1 VSRIFR
7 VGRIMVELAK
17 AKSGKWT
24 HSNCGCVE
32 THIAS
37 IVIIEEG
44 EEKALSITVGA
55 FNMKLARIG
64 RNPTTKRVIHPLV
77 RQQEVNDNYVLH
89 RLQDGPMRIQG

>member
-1 VSRIFR
+1 MSRIFR

-37 IVIIEEG
+37 IVTIEEG
-44 EEKALSITVGA
+44 EEKALSIMVGA
-55 FNMKLARIG
+55 FNMKLATIR
-64 RNPTTKRVIHPLV
+64 RNPTAKRVIKPAEKGEENV
-77 RQQEVNDNYVLH
+77 CRTESK
-89 RLQDGPMRIQG
+89 